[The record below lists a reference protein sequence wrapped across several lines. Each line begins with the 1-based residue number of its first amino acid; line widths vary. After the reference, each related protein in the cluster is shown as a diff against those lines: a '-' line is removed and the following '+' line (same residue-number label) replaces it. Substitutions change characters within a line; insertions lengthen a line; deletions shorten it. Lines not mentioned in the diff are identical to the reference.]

1 MSTIYNFSA
10 GPAVLPR
17 AVLEQAQAEMLEW
30 SGSGMSV
37 TEMSHRSKEF
47 LSIAEDAERTLNS
60 LLGLSDEYQVLFLQ
74 GGATTQFS
82 IIPMNLLVDARGADY
97 ICTGQW
103 SKKAIKEGK
112 KIGSIHVAATSE
124 DRNFADV
131 PSYDSWDLRSDSS
144 YVHITSNE
152 TIGGVEFHDYPPNL
166 PSPLVADMSSH
177 ILSRPLDVSQFGL
190 IYAGAQKKIGPA
202 GLSIVII
209 RKDLLAR
216 VSSDL
221 PSMFSYAV
229 QADNQSMFNTPP
241 TYAIYVAGLV
251 FKWLEEQG
259 GLSSIEQKNIKK
271 SNMIYDQIDLT
282 GFYRSPVPKNC
293 RSRMNIPFR
302 IRDETLEDLFLKDAK
317 DCGLLQLKGHR
328 SVGGIRASI
337 YNAMPIEGVETL
349 LDFMQHFEKKYG

>member
-1 MSTIYNFSA
+1 MNTIYNFSA

-17 AVLEQAQAEMLEW
+17 AVLEQAQEEMLEW

-47 LSIAEDAERTLNS
+47 LSIVEDAERTLTS
-60 LLGLSDEYQVLFLQ
+60 LLGLNEDYQVLFLQ

-82 IIPMNLLVDARGADY
+82 VIPMNLLEDSRGADY

-124 DRNFADV
+124 DRKFSDI
-131 PSYDSWDLRSDSS
+131 PSYDSWDLRSNSS
-144 YVHITSNE
+144 YIHITSNE
-152 TIGGVEFHDYPPNL
+152 TIGGVEFHDYPSNL
-166 PSPLVADMSSH
+166 PAPLVADMSSH
-177 ILSRPLDVSQFGL
+177 ILSRPLDVSKFGL
-190 IYAGAQKKIGPA
+190 IYAGAQKNIGPA
-202 GLSIVII
+202 GLTIIII
-209 RKDLLAR
+209 RKDLLNR
-216 VSSDL
+216 IGPDL

-241 TYAIYVAGLV
+241 TYAIYMAGLV
-251 FKWLEEQG
+251 FKWLENQG
-259 GLSSIEQKNIKK
+259 GLFSVEQKNIKK
-271 SNMIYDQIDLT
+271 SNMIYDQIDST
-282 GFYRSPVPKNC
+282 GFYRSPVARNC

-302 IRDETLEDLFLKDAK
+302 IHDESLEDLFLKDAN
-317 DCGLLQLKGHR
+317 DYGLLQLKGHR

-337 YNAMPIEGVETL
+337 YNAMPTEGVEAL
-349 LDFMQHFEKKYG
+349 LGFMQHFEQQHG

>member
-1 MSTIYNFSA
+1 VSTIYNFSA
-10 GPAVLPR
+10 GPAVLPK
-17 AVLEQAQAEMLEW
+17 AVLQQAQEEMLEW

-47 LSIAEDAERTLNS
+47 LSIAEDAERTLTS
-60 LLGLSDEYQVLFLQ
+60 LLELSDEYQVLFLQ
-74 GGATTQFS
+74 GGASTQFS
-82 IIPMNLLVDARGADY
+82 TIPMNLLADSREADY
-97 ICTGQW
+97 VCTGQW

-124 DRNFADV
+124 DSNFSDI
-131 PSYDSWDLRSDSS
+131 PSYDSWDLRSESS

-152 TIGGVEFHDYPPNL
+152 TIGGVEFHDYPSNL
-166 PSPLVADMSSH
+166 PAPLVADMSSH

-190 IYAGAQKKIGPA
+190 IYAGAQKNIGPA
-202 GLSIVII
+202 GLTITII
-209 RKDLLAR
+209 RKDLLSR
-216 VSSDL
+216 VPTDL

-229 QADNQSMFNTPP
+229 QADSQSMFNTPP
-241 TYAIYVAGLV
+241 TYAIYMAGLV
-251 FKWLEEQG
+251 FKWLSEQG
-259 GLSSIEQKNIKK
+259 GLSSFEQKNIKK

-282 GFYRSPVPKNC
+282 GFYRSPVAKNC

-302 IRDETLEDLFLKDAK
+302 ICDESLEDKFLKDAK

-337 YNAMPIEGVETL
+337 YNAMPIEGVEIL
-349 LDFMQHFEKKYG
+349 LGFMQHFEQKYG

>member
-1 MSTIYNFSA
+1 
-10 GPAVLPR
+10 
-17 AVLEQAQAEMLEW
+17 
-30 SGSGMSV
+30 
-37 TEMSHRSKEF
+37 
-47 LSIAEDAERTLNS
+47 
-60 LLGLSDEYQVLFLQ
+60 
-74 GGATTQFS
+74 
-82 IIPMNLLVDARGADY
+82 
-97 ICTGQW
+97 
-103 SKKAIKEGK
+103 
-112 KIGSIHVAATSE
+112 
-124 DRNFADV
+124 
-131 PSYDSWDLRSDSS
+131 
-144 YVHITSNE
+144 
-152 TIGGVEFHDYPPNL
+152 
-166 PSPLVADMSSH
+166 MSSH

-190 IYAGAQKKIGPA
+190 IYACAQKNIGPA
-202 GLSIVII
+202 GLTIVII